1 MKRSQGILGGL
12 AVALSVCWVG
22 SSVVSAKVFECTDL
36 SGRRVLTDS
45 LAQLSDCTGV
55 SEGKAFSPPPRPA
68 PAPPP
73 PKEGPS
79 GAPSES
85 AGETVTVPVERVGH
99 LFVVSVTMNGER
111 DARMIVDTGASHTI
125 LSQDL
130 ALDLGLLADPTSRSV
145 TLNTAGGPVMA
156 DVVTVPSIRIGT
168 AEVQNSMAAVFDF
181 SERPNGVEGLLGLTF
196 LASFEVTLDAK
207 RKQLHLRS
215 SSP

>member
-1 MKRSQGILGGL
+1 
-12 AVALSVCWVG
+12 
-22 SSVVSAKVFECTDL
+22 
-36 SGRRVLTDS
+36 
-45 LAQLSDCTGV
+45 
-55 SEGKAFSPPPRPA
+55 
-68 PAPPP
+68 
-73 PKEGPS
+73 
-79 GAPSES
+79 
-85 AGETVTVPVERVGH
+85 
-99 LFVVSVTMNGER
+99 
-111 DARMIVDTGASHTI
+111 MIVDTGASHTI